1 MVAPEQIRPG
11 LWRWSAPHPA
21 WKPSAQPGAC
31 DDWPQEVGCVLYE
44 TATSAVLIDPL
55 APQEHADAFWA
66 WADERCLGREVSVL
80 ETIPFHRRSCEE
92 AISRYQADTTAP
104 KGVEPR
110 PLPGLPETLY
120 WIPEHRALVPGD
132 SLLGTDDGELQ
143 LCPQSWLDELTPR
156 ATVAQLRD
164 ALRTALRDL
173 DDVDLVLVSHWE
185 PVRRD
190 GGAALERALRAP

>member
-1 MVAPEQIRPG
+1 VQLETLRTD
-11 LWRWSAPHPA
+11 LWRWTAPHPD
-21 WKPSAQPGAC
+21 WQPTDDDGAPTS
-31 DDWPQEVGCVLYE
+31 WAEEVGCVLYV
-44 TATSAVLIDPL
+44 TTDHAVFIDPL
-55 APQEHADAFWA
+55 APADDGSFWA
-66 WADERCLGREVSVL
+66 WADERCRDRDVAVL

-92 AISRYQADTTAP
+92 AISRYQAHTTAP